1 MKIFLDANVIVS
13 VLNKEYPL
21 FTYTSRIISLADN
34 SKFTVFTSP
43 VCLAIAFYFAEKK
56 YSTASAK
63 KRIEIL
69 CNHVRIAAA
78 DKNTVMQALKN
89 PAVNDF
95 EDGLEYYSALENKC
109 DCIITEDIGDFYFSK
124 IEVIRSESFFEK
136 YLAKSTS
143 SRKNNYN

>member
-1 MKIFLDANVIVS
+1 MRIFLDANILVS

-21 FTYTSRIISLADN
+21 FTTTSRIVSLADN

-56 YSTASAK
+56 HKSILAK
-63 KRIEIL
+63 KKISIL
-69 CNHVRIAAA
+69 CEHIKIADAN
-78 DKNTVMQALKN
+78 KNTVLQSLQN

-109 DCIITEDIGDFYFSK
+109 DCIITEDIDDFYFSK
-124 IEVIRSESFFEK
+124 IEAIRSEDFFDK
-136 YLAKSTS
+136 YLAKGTKS
-143 SRKNNYN
+143 KKEK